1 MASAPIVANFDL
13 NTNRLKHVKGRRIEA
28 PAFKAPLAKKARG
41 GTESFLGWRRE
52 NGRVGVRNHVVL
64 LPLDDLSNA
73 ACEAV
78 ANNIKGTLALPHAYG
93 RLQFGADL
101 DLHFRTLIGIGS
113 NPNVAAVVVIG
124 IEDAWTKIVVDGIA
138 RTGKPVVGFG
148 IEGHGDIAVIAKAS
162 YVAKEFVQWAS
173 ELRREKCPI
182 SDLWVSTKCGES
194 DTTTGLSSCPTV
206 GNMYDKLI
214 PKGIYGVFGETSE
227 ITGAEHLCKARAATP
242 ELGERWYRMWKAYQD
257 EVIEAHKT
265 SDLSDSQPTK
275 GNIAGGLTTI
285 EEKALGNLEKI
296 GRECRYIDILEPA
309 ETPAKGPGLYF
320 MDTSSAAAEC
330 VTLMA
335 AGGYVVHTFPTGQGN
350 VIGNPIVPVIKITG
364 NPKTMRTMPEHI
376 DLDVSGILR
385 RDMTIPEA
393 GDALIETV
401 IRTANGRL
409 TAAEALGHREFVM
422 TKLYRSA

>member
-1 MASAPIVANFDL
+1 MP
-13 NTNRLKHVKGRRIEA
+13 
-28 PAFKAPLAKKARG
+28 AKKSVASKSNL
-41 GTESFLGWRRE
+41 SFHGWRRE
-52 NGRVGVRNHVVL
+52 NGRVGVRNHVVI
-64 LPLDDLSNA
+64 LPLDDLSNS

-78 ANNIKGTLALPHAYG
+78 AHTIKGTMALPHAYG

-101 DLHFRTLIGIGS
+101 DLFFRTLIGTGA

-124 IEDAWTKIVVDGIA
+124 IEDGWTKIVVDGIA
-138 RTGKPVVGFG
+138 KTGKPVIGFG
-148 IEGHGDIAVIAKAS
+148 IEGHGDIATIAKAS
-162 YVAKEFVQWAS
+162 YEAKKMVQWAS
-173 ELRREKCPI
+173 EQRREECPI

-227 ITGAEHLCKARAATP
+227 ITGAEHIARERAVNKAV
-242 ELGERWYRMWKAYQD
+242 GDKWMKMWKSYQD
-257 EVIEAHKT
+257 DVIEAHKT
-265 SDLSDSQPTK
+265 DDLSDSQPTK
-275 GNIAGGLTTI
+275 GNIAGGLSTN

-296 GRECRYIDILEPA
+296 GRQCRYIDALEPA
-309 ETPAKGPGLYF
+309 EAPAKGAGLYY

-335 AGGYVVHTFPTGQGN
+335 AGGWVVHTFPTGQGN
-350 VIGNPIVPVIKITG
+350 VIGNPIVPVIKISG
-364 NPKTMRTMPEHI
+364 NPKTIRTMGEHI
-376 DLDVSGILR
+376 DVDVSGVLR
-385 RDMTIPEA
+385 REQTLDMA
-393 GDALIETV
+393 GDALIEM
-401 IRTANGRL
+401 ILRTSNGRL

>member
-1 MASAPIVANFDL
+1 MAKRKTKA
-13 NTNRLKHVKGRRIEA
+13 VKRNG
-28 PAFKAPLAKKARG
+28 KASM
-41 GTESFLGWRRE
+41 TFMGWRRE
-52 NGRVGVRNHVVL
+52 NGRVGVRNHVVI

-78 ANNIKGTLALPHAYG
+78 ANNVKGTLAIPHAYG
-93 RLQFGADL
+93 RLQFGEDL
-101 DLHFRTLIGIGS
+101 ETFFRTLIGTGS

-124 IEDAWTKIVVDGIA
+124 IEEGWTGRVVEGIKK
-138 RTGKPVVGFG
+138 TGKPVTGFG
-148 IEGHGDIAVIAKAS
+148 IELNGDINTIAKAS
-162 YVAKEFVQWAS
+162 RVAKDYLQWAS
-173 ELRREKCPI
+173 ELKREECDI

-194 DTTTGLSSCPTV
+194 DTTTGLASCPTV

-227 ITGAEHLCKARAATP
+227 ITGAEHLAKARAISP
-242 ELGERWYRMWKAYQD
+242 EIGEKWMKTWQAYED
-257 EVIEAHKT
+257 DVIQAHKID
-265 SDLSDSQPTK
+265 DLSESQPTK

-296 GRECRYIDILEPA
+296 GRKCQYIDVLEPA
-309 ETPAKGPGLYF
+309 EAPARGAGLYY

-335 AGGYVVHTFPTGQGN
+335 AAGYVVHTFPTGQGN
-350 VIGNPIVPVIKITG
+350 IIGNPIVPVIKITG
-364 NPKTMRTMPEHI
+364 NPRTVRTMSEHV

-385 RDMTIPEA
+385 RDMTIPQA
-393 GDALIETV
+393 GDALIKM
-401 IRTANGRL
+401 ILRTANGRL
-409 TAAEALGHREFVM
+409 TAAEALGHREFVL

>member
-1 MASAPIVANFDL
+1 MAQANGHS
-13 NTNRLKHVKGRRIEA
+13 NLKFWGY
-28 PAFKAPLAKKARG
+28 
-41 GTESFLGWRRE
+41 RRE
-52 NGRVGVRNHVVL
+52 NGRVGVRNHVVI

-93 RLQFGADL
+93 RLQFGEDL
-101 DLHFRTLIGIGS
+101 ELHFRTLIGTGS

-124 IEDAWTKIVVDGIA
+124 IEESWTQRVVDGIA
-138 RTGKPVVGFG
+138 KTGKPVTGFG
-148 IEGHGDIAVIAKAS
+148 IEGTGDIMTIAKAS
-162 YVAKEFVQWAS
+162 RVAKDYLQWAS
-173 ELRREKCPI
+173 EQTREECNI

-214 PKGIYGVFGETSE
+214 PHGIYGCFGETSE
-227 ITGAEHLCKARAATP
+227 ITGAEHLAKERAASP
-242 ELGERWYRMWKAYQD
+242 DVAEKWFRIWKSYQD
-257 EVIEAHKT
+257 DVIEAHKT
-265 SDLSDSQPTK
+265 NDLSDSQPTK

-296 GRECRYIDILEPA
+296 GRECRYIDALEPA
-309 ETPAKGPGLYF
+309 EAPAKGPGLYF

-330 VTLMA
+330 ITLMA

-364 NPKTMRTMPEHI
+364 NPKTVRTMGEHI
-376 DLDVSGILR
+376 DVDVTGVLR
-385 RDMTIPEA
+385 RDMTLDEA
-393 GDALIETV
+393 GDALIDMV
-401 IRTANGRL
+401 VRTANGRL
-409 TAAEALGHREFVM
+409 TAAESLGHREFSM